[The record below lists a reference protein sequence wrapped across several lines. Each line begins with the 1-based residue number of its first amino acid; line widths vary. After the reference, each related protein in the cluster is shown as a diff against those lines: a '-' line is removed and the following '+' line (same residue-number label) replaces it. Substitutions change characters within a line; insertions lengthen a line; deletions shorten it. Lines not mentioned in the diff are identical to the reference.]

1 MIMMIMGGQ
10 GDTMYLSCTI
20 EENCS
25 FMAVRSPALYI
36 EPPELALVTKL
47 VNRRSLSCID

>member
-1 MIMMIMGGQ
+1 MMGDHEDIMV
-10 GDTMYLSCTI
+10 YLSCTI

-47 VNRRSLSCID
+47 LNRRSLSCID